1 MAKLKIGLEYHL
13 EHIIDWSVI
22 WHNFDVIESS
32 RRRKEEREERKND
45 KRIVATKE
53 SLKGSRKESSV
64 ERDATCPTLL
74 VLRQEDG
81 AVRPEKRQV
90 LETQQRV
97 VVGAIKASPVVKKK
111 LAVEKKTELSA
122 QRKIQ
127 PCSAETKRNAN
138 LTRNERIARL
148 EVKVALET
156 LEKEDGAVRPE
167 EKTTPLCRNQTKREG
182 ATQRTK
188 RSPC

>member
-1 MAKLKIGLEYHL
+1 MTLSKLA
-13 EHIIDWSVI
+13 
-22 WHNFDVIESS
+22 
-32 RRRKEEREERKND
+32 REERRESRKKEDN
-45 KRIVATKE
+45 RIVATKE

-81 AVRPEKRQV
+81 AVRPEKRKV

-97 VVGAIKASPVVKKK
+97 VVGAIKASPAVKKK

-148 EVKVALET
+148 EEEITLDI

-167 EKTTPLCRNQTKREG
+167 KKTTLLCRNETKRELN
-182 ATQRTK
+182 AKRTK
-188 RSPC
+188 RRPVSFDISEKTPYSRLPDIGI

>member
-1 MAKLKIGLEYHL
+1 M
-13 EHIIDWSVI
+13 EHTTNWSVI
-22 WHNFDVIESS
+22 WHDFDVIESS

-64 ERDATCPTLL
+64 ERDSTCPTLL

-81 AVRPEKRQV
+81 AVRPENRKV
-90 LETQQRV
+90 LDTQQRV
-97 VVGAIKASPVVKKK
+97 VVGSIKASPAVKKK

-167 EKTTPLCRNQTKREG
+167 KKTTL
-182 ATQRTK
+182 
-188 RSPC
+188 

>member
-1 MAKLKIGLEYHL
+1 M
-13 EHIIDWSVI
+13 EHTTNWSVI

-81 AVRPEKRQV
+81 AVRPEKRKV

-97 VVGAIKASPVVKKK
+97 VVGAIKASPAVKKK

-127 PCSAETKRNAN
+127 PCCAETKRNAN

-148 EVKVALET
+148 EE
-156 LEKEDGAVRPE
+156 R
-167 EKTTPLCRNQTKREG
+167 
-182 ATQRTK
+182 
-188 RSPC
+188 